1 VAARDRTR
9 IKKEKKK
16 RSSRRRRRRRRWRKS
31 SCCSLVLLSS
41 FSALFSLL
49 ASQDLVIL
57 PVALGG
63 GGTGSCWRGFSVFVV
78 VAAAAA
84 PQAAVLDLSCLSG
97 AAWMCF
103 WHSFPTAA
111 HNLVRCRLRVPVGGA
126 SEGLSSLAS

>member
-1 VAARDRTR
+1 
-9 IKKEKKK
+9 
-16 RSSRRRRRRRRWRKS
+16 
-31 SCCSLVLLSS
+31 LSS

-78 VAAAAA
+78 VVVVVAA

-111 HNLVRCRLRVPVGGA
+111 HNLVRCGLRVPVGRA
-126 SEGLSSLAS
+126 SEGPSSLAS

>member
-1 VAARDRTR
+1 M
-9 IKKEKKK
+9 
-16 RSSRRRRRRRRWRKS
+16 
-31 SCCSLVLLSS
+31 SS

-63 GGTGSCWRGFSVFVV
+63 GGTGSCWGGFSVFVV
-78 VAAAAA
+78 VVAAAA
-84 PQAAVLDLSCLSG
+84 QAAVLDLSCLSG

-111 HNLVRCRLRVPVGGA
+111 HNLVRCGLRVPVERA
-126 SEGLSSLAS
+126 SEGPSSLAS

>member
-1 VAARDRTR
+1 
-9 IKKEKKK
+9 
-16 RSSRRRRRRRRWRKS
+16 
-31 SCCSLVLLSS
+31 
-41 FSALFSLL
+41 
-49 ASQDLVIL
+49 VIL

-78 VAAAAA
+78 VVVVVVAA

-111 HNLVRCRLRVPVGGA
+111 HNLVRCGLRVPVGRA
-126 SEGLSSLAS
+126 SEGPSSLAS